1 MGLPS
6 NSQNVPQDVWN
17 NISNLSHMVCPKF
30 NSHVYKQKKVGHRG
44 TCMGAKRFSSWGMSN
59 VPKKSTMGQ
68 SIWLLQKKKS
78 CEHTHELINMNPDAL
93 SSYGVKPT

>member
-30 NSHVYKQKKVGHRG
+30 NSHVYKQKRWAIGERAWVQRGSPVGGCPMFQKNQQWANQYGSFKKRKV
-44 TCMGAKRFSSWGMSN
+44 
-59 VPKKSTMGQ
+59 VSTP
-68 SIWLLQKKKS
+68 
-78 CEHTHELINMNPDAL
+78 MN
-93 SSYGVKPT
+93 